1 MVDLRKELLAQTLG
15 IEPNLSGKKARRDS
29 TEEEYAQRFFLQDNP
44 ELKGVPLSNLR
55 DHLRKADMIDP
66 IYESEWL
73 DMAESVFR
81 GEITDPKEI
90 QSIYQGFINEF
101 SQEAWEDV
109 KRKVNSQMRKN
120 GGRIGYALGGN
131 EMLRDSRSGLGS
143 MMAAGDE
150 TAPPME
156 ILDPGFD
163 TGPEELLQ
171 DIDREGMLRTAA
183 MEDPMLG
190 LVIQAYD
197 QLKEQGQLPK
207 EYLGPQGLDNFIR
220 LEGERIIQ
228 AMQQQEQG
236 AGIASLRA

>member
-1 MVDLRKELLAQTLG
+1 MA
-15 IEPNLSGKKARRDS
+15 IRD
-29 TEEEYAQRFFLQDNP
+29 
-44 ELKGVPLSNLR
+44 
-55 DHLRKADMIDP
+55 
-66 IYESEWL
+66 
-73 DMAESVFR
+73 
-81 GEITDPKEI
+81 
-90 QSIYQGFINEF
+90 
-101 SQEAWEDV
+101 
-109 KRKVNSQMRKN
+109 MRN
-120 GGRIGYALGGN
+120 GLGG
-131 EMLRDSRSGLGS
+131 LPQGQ

-197 QLKEQGQLPK
+197 QLKEQGQLPN